1 MQNYVS
7 EVNDWLLVLLLL
19 LLLLLLLE
27 KEVWKHKIA
36 TNNIQVDVEPTT
48 YK

>member
-7 EVNDWLLVLLLL
+7 DVNDWLL

>member
-1 MQNYVS
+1 MQNVS
-7 EVNDWLLVLLLL
+7 EVNDWLL

>member
-7 EVNDWLLVLLLL
+7 EVNDWLLLL

-36 TNNIQVDVEPTT
+36 TNNIQVDVEPTP

>member
-1 MQNYVS
+1 MQNVS
-7 EVNDWLLVLLLL
+7 EVNDWLL

-36 TNNIQVDVEPTT
+36 TNNIQVDVEPTP

>member
-1 MQNYVS
+1 MQNVS
-7 EVNDWLLVLLLL
+7 EVNDWLLL

-48 YK
+48 YKWGENN

>member
-7 EVNDWLLVLLLL
+7 EVNDW
-19 LLLLLLLE
+19 LLLLLLE

-48 YK
+48 YKWGENN

>member
-7 EVNDWLLVLLLL
+7 EVNDW

>member
-7 EVNDWLLVLLLL
+7 EVNDWLL

>member
-7 EVNDWLLVLLLL
+7 EVNDWLL
-19 LLLLLLLE
+19 LLLLLLE
-27 KEVWKHKIA
+27 REVWKHKIA

>member
-1 MQNYVS
+1 MQNVS
-7 EVNDWLLVLLLL
+7 EVNDWLL

-48 YK
+48 YKWGENN

>member
-7 EVNDWLLVLLLL
+7 EVNDWLL

-27 KEVWKHKIA
+27 KEVWKDKIA

>member
-7 EVNDWLLVLLLL
+7 EVNDWLLLL

-36 TNNIQVDVEPTT
+36 TNNIQVDVEPTQ

>member
-7 EVNDWLLVLLLL
+7 EVNDW

-48 YK
+48 YKWGENN